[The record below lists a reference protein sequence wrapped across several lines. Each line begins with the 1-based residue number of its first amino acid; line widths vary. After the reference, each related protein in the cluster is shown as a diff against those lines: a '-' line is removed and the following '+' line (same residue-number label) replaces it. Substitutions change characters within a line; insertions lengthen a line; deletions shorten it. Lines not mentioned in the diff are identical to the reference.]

1 MAGQGKTNKIFA
13 EGASVFYSTDLHE
26 QEASVYAHESV
37 EEIKLL
43 RWNAKRRHAFLI
55 KKKIKPICEERGSRS
70 ELRVNRGRF
79 PRRNIATER
88 STELQVAGRRYGRV
102 QQEIDDRVS
111 ECFRMI
117 SDYSQ
122 SHLEDEESAASVRS
136 RLVDNRS
143 QTSRASST
151 SQSPLQEATERLDIA
166 RLELQ
171 QSEQRLRLLNHKPL
185 EKMKSSQSSRP
196 VQ

>member
-1 MAGQGKTNKIFA
+1 
-13 EGASVFYSTDLHE
+13 
-26 QEASVYAHESV
+26 
-37 EEIKLL
+37 
-43 RWNAKRRHAFLI
+43 
-55 KKKIKPICEERGSRS
+55 
-70 ELRVNRGRF
+70 
-79 PRRNIATER
+79 
-88 STELQVAGRRYGRV
+88 
-102 QQEIDDRVS
+102 
-111 ECFRMI
+111 MI

-151 SQSPLQEATERLDIA
+151 SQSPLQEAEYPAERLDIA

-196 VQ
+196 AQ